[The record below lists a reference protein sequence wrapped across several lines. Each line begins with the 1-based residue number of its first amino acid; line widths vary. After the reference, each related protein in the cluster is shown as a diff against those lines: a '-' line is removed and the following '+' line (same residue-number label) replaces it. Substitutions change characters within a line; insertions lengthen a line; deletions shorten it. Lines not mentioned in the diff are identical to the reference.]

1 MRKFLSIA
9 VASLLIAASFASCG
23 SSETEN
29 TSSASSQVSDSAEKK
44 KSAEEETSTEEITAE
59 EISENTDS
67 QEEQT
72 DAPEEDFETETS
84 AADDIPE
91 PETLPEIVPD
101 EAAETDFIGKW
112 ECSKM
117 ATEYGDTEEYAGVSI
132 AKMIQFEVLS
142 DNTAEMTSFMLDP
155 NDEKGSLTWEYSG
168 NILILTNSEGNH
180 DGSCAIQNGELIVFD
195 EENSMQIYFTKVDD
209 FTPMSQEEQDKIFA
223 QMESE
228 GFEVTDDTDSDE
240 ISETDTTDSAE

>member
-44 KSAEEETSTEEITAE
+44 KSAEEETPTEEITAE

-67 QEEQT
+67 QE
-72 DAPEEDFETETS
+72 ETETS

-155 NDEKGSLTWEYSG
+155 NDETGSFTWEYSD

-180 DGSCAIQNGELIVFD
+180 DGNCAFQNGELIVFD
-195 EENSMQIYFTKVDD
+195 EENDLQIYDD

>member
-23 SSETEN
+23 SSGTEN

-44 KSAEEETSTEEITAE
+44 KSAEEETPTEEITAE

-72 DAPEEDFETETS
+72 DAPEENSETETS

-132 AKMIQFEVLS
+132 AKMIQFEVFS
-142 DNTAEMTSFMLDP
+142 DNTAKMSSFIVDP
-155 NDEKGSLTWEYSG
+155 NDEKGSLTWEYSD
-168 NILILTNSEGNH
+168 NILILTNS
-180 DGSCAIQNGELIVFD
+180 
-195 EENSMQIYFTKVDD
+195 
-209 FTPMSQEEQDKIFA
+209 
-223 QMESE
+223 
-228 GFEVTDDTDSDE
+228 
-240 ISETDTTDSAE
+240 